1 MSYHRSYF
9 EKNNTIIRYG
19 STGSQI
25 NTAKNPNTEIFYGSG
40 FSKFLFQLDLSSLQ
54 TKINNGEV
62 VLDANTRHT
71 LHLTNTIFGDE
82 DLLGSRRGT
91 GRERAVA
98 FELVLFVIPEY
109 WDEGVGYD
117 YEEAYDYT
125 SGNLTFDV
133 RPSNWIMRTSLSGW
147 TQEGVY
153 ATSGN
158 TLTKIAF
165 DNGNENVEVDIT
177 DYINGIILS
186 GNTDYGLGLA
196 FDYPYQEVTSE
207 VDQSV
212 SFFTKYT
219 QTFWEPYLET
229 TFSDIIDDNRQNF
242 IAEVPRNLYLYVDY
256 MGNRFDLDEN
266 PTVDILDYS
275 QVGIPS
281 LTGLTTTKIR
291 KGVYKVT
298 FGLSGQICDGR
309 RFYYD
314 KWCNL
319 LVSGV
324 TLDCVTQKF
333 VPQPFSRFFE
343 IGDNQ
348 TDSTDYVIQFSGVKL
363 NEKIK
368 RGSTRKIVA
377 TFRSISQQKGVLLDE
392 VYYRI
397 YVKEGKAQ
405 VNVFEWTEMDRTNE
419 NSFILDTSYMIPR
432 EYHLEIKARIN
443 SEDVFYRDEIKFEI
457 ISEK

>member
-1 MSYHRSYF
+1 MSFYRSYF

-40 FSKFLFQLDLSSLQ
+40 FSKFLFKLDLTELQ
-54 TKINNGEV
+54 SKIDNGDV
-62 VLDANTRHT
+62 VLDGNTTHT

-82 DLLGSRRGT
+82 DMLGVRRGT

-98 FELVLFVIPEY
+98 FNLVLFSIPEY

-147 TQEGVY
+147 TEEGVY

-158 TLTKIAF
+158 TIDTISF
-165 DNGNENVEVDIT
+165 DNGNENIEVDIT

-196 FDYPYQEVTSE
+196 FDYPYQNVTAE

-229 TFSDIIDDNRQNF
+229 TFDDLIDDNRQNF
-242 IAEVPRNLYLYVDY
+242 VADISRNLYLYVDY
-256 MGNRFDLDEN
+256 MGNRYDLDST
-266 PTVDILDYS
+266 PTVDILDYNQNEIS
-275 QVGIPS
+275 T
-281 LTGLTTTKIR
+281 LTGLTTTKVR

-298 FGLSGQICDGR
+298 FGLSGQTCDGR

-314 KWCNL
+314 KWTDL
-319 LVSGV
+319 TIDGHSIP
-324 TLDCVTQKF
+324 DVTQKF
-333 VPQPFSRFFE
+333 VPQPFSTFFD
-343 IGDNQ
+343 IGENQ
-348 TDSTDYVIQFSGVKL
+348 TDSSDYVIQFSGVKL

-397 YVKEGKAQ
+397 YVKEGRTQ
-405 VNVFEWTEMDRTNE
+405 VNVFEWTEMDKTNE

-432 EYHLEIKARIN
+432 EYYIAIKARIN

-457 ISEK
+457 VSEK